1 MLPPHS
7 LSSTLALARKE
18 ERMEGEAKTWAVA
31 FSARKLGSSRLG
43 KGSVEMSTPRRE

>member
-1 MLPPHS
+1 MERQ
-7 LSSTLALARKE
+7 ARI
-18 ERMEGEAKTWAVA
+18 WAVA